1 MQNVKDN
8 GNQIHKLVREVHA
21 KINVDKKSPTWKAYI
36 DYVNEIVLEG
46 IAQGIITALNH
57 LNE

>member
-21 KINVDKKSPTWKAYI
+21 KINIDKKSPTWKAYI
-36 DYVNEIVLEG
+36 DYVNEIVIEG
-46 IAQGIITALNH
+46 IA
-57 LNE
+57 